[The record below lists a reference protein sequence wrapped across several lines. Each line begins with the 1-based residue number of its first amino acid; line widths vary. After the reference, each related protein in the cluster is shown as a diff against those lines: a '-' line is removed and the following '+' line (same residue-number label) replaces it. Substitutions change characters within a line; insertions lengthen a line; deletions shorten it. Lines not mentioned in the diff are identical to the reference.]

1 MKLPSDS
8 LIRAAVAWS
17 SNVPGGASP
26 KQAAPPG
33 IALRR
38 VVLALIAAPLRLVD
52 AVLTFVALS
61 FAASILWV
69 VAYLCQVGYLDRDAM
84 TISLSLACPLITIA
98 SYVTPAPMVIQ
109 AVRRMSAQN
118 LPLAVFKSQA
128 ICNVLGISYGLQIHN
143 AAVLFTNM
151 FGLACQITFLAGNH
165 YIRTA
170 NQEWLW
176 YSTKFAVVLNASI
189 YFFARVL
196 PINLLGQAITI
207 FNIILYSSPLIQLGG
222 ALRLRNSSSF
232 PLGMTSMSVANNA
245 SWTVYALLIEDIVVL
260 LPSILGYELS
270 FFQVLVIMWCRGSLP
285 FDLSYLLIFYGN
297 RRESAGSEVE
307 EDTEQQLQADEDTDS
322 VTDEVELADPIKTLL

>member
-8 LIRAAVAWS
+8 WIKAAVAWS
-17 SNVPGGASP
+17 SNAPGGASP

-33 IALRR
+33 LALRR
-38 VVLALIAAPLRLVD
+38 AVLALIAAPLRLVD

-69 VAYLCQVGYLDRDAM
+69 VAYLCQ
-84 TISLSLACPLITIA
+84 
-98 SYVTPAPMVIQ
+98 VTPAPMVIQ

-165 YIRTA
+165 YIRNA
-170 NQEWLW
+170 NQDWLW
-176 YSTKFAVVLNASI
+176 FSTKFAVVLNASI

-207 FNIILYSSPLIQLGG
+207 FNIILYSSPLMQLGG

-285 FDLSYLLIFYGN
+285 FDLSYLLIFYGK
-297 RRESAGSEVE
+297 RRESSGSEAE

-322 VTDEVELADPIKTLL
+322 IVEEVELADPMKALL